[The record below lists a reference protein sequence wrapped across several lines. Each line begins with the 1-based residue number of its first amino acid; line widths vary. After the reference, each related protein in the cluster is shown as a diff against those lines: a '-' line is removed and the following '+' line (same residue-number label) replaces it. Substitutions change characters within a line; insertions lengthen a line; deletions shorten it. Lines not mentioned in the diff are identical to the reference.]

1 MLDDLLGMVA
11 LVVWDRRRRRLLLA
25 RDRFGIKPLFYA
37 EVGNRLLF
45 ASEVKALLTHPDCPR
60 QFDWDAALADP
71 WLAQDPAATWSRPRS
86 YFRGIEHL
94 PGGCLVDARLRPRR
108 VEQRPYWTPPLG
120 QPPAPADHRRGD
132 RRWIAAYGELLRD
145 SVRRCLMADVEIGVF
160 LSGGIDSIAVA
171 ALAARHARLHT
182 FTVLGR
188 STLHNGDAEH
198 AHRAAARLGLPNH
211 QVIFDWQETPFQPDH
226 WKQLLW
232 LCETPYTGPEQLYKF
247 HLHRYA
253 RSVRPGLKVI
263 LTGQGSDE
271 FNGGYS
277 TLFAGG
283 GRPSWSSFLGGL
295 AALERGGLV
304 REGSP
309 HLRAWQDRFDTE
321 LFDRRFLRARASAP
335 AFDDPWLNY
344 QATKLHD
351 LQVYNLWHEDR
362 TAAGNAIEGRVPFL
376 DHRLVELVMRIPAD
390 RRAALLWDKRI
401 LRSALVGAVPPALCR
416 RPKVPFFHGPDLRD
430 TNRMMLRLLGARR
443 GALIEEAFCTGG
455 EAERVLRPGA
465 LRSILREATGDP
477 ESVNADLVLRLVNMG
492 LLDRM
497 ARSMDVSAVPGD
509 DVPVLEAA
517 EIRSW
522 REDAARLAIRLSG
535 RRALAADSVLSIPS
549 RVALVHSDRDGAARE
564 SYVLVDGRLEFV
576 LDEESGPWL
585 RVLRRLDGKRTFR
598 KALSL
603 ARVQEAEVR
612 RHAEEALEF
621 GVLELVTPPRRAGR
635 PDLSEV

>member
-1 MLDDLLGMVA
+1 
-11 LVVWDRRRRRLLLA
+11 
-25 RDRFGIKPLFYA
+25 
-37 EVGNRLLF
+37 
-45 ASEVKALLTHPDCPR
+45 
-60 QFDWDAALADP
+60 
-71 WLAQDPAATWSRPRS
+71 
-86 YFRGIEHL
+86 
-94 PGGCLVDARLRPRR
+94 
-108 VEQRPYWTPPLG
+108 
-120 QPPAPADHRRGD
+120 
-132 RRWIAAYGELLRD
+132 
-145 SVRRCLMADVEIGVF
+145 MADVEIGVF

-171 ALAARHARLHT
+171 ALAARHVALHT

-198 AHRAAARLGLPNH
+198 AHRAATRLGLPNH
-211 QVIFDWQETPFQPDH
+211 QVVFDWQSTRFQPDH

-247 HLHRYA
+247 HLHRHA
-253 RSVRPGLKVI
+253 RSVRPNLKVI

-277 TLFAGG
+277 TLFAA
-283 GRPSWSSFLGGL
+283 RPSWSSFLGGL

-304 REGSP
+304 RDGAP
-309 HLRAWQDRFDTE
+309 HLRAWQDRFETE
-321 LFDRRFLRARASAP
+321 LFDRRYLRARASAP

-376 DHRLVELVMRIPAD
+376 DHRLVELVMRIPAE

-401 LRSALVGAVPPALCR
+401 LRGALSGELPAALCR

-443 GALIEEAFCTGG
+443 GALLEEAFGDGG
-455 EAERVLRPGA
+455 RAERVLQPGA
-465 LRSILREATGDP
+465 LRSILREASADP

-497 ARSMDVSAVPGD
+497 ARSMDVSPVAGD

-522 REDAARLAIRLSG
+522 RDDAAGLAARFSS
-535 RRALAADSVLSIPS
+535 RRALAADSVLSMPP
-549 RVALVHSDRDGAARE
+549 RVALVHADGAARE
-564 SYVLVDGRLEFV
+564 SYLLVDGKLEFV
-576 LDEESGPWL
+576 LDEESGAWL
-585 RVLRRLDGKRTFR
+585 RVLQRLDGKRTFR
-598 KALSL
+598 RALAL
-603 ARVQEAEVR
+603 ARVREADVR

-621 GVLELVTPPRRAGR
+621 GVLELVAPDRAAR